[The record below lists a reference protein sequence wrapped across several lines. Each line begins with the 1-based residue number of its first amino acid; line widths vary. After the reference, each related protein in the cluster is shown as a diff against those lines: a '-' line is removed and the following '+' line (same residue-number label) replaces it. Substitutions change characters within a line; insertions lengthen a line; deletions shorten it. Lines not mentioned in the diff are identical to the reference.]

1 MNKAILLAAHGS
13 RHPRAV
19 AALEAFTSRVAA
31 LYPDFA
37 VRLVYTA
44 TACHTGACGETA
56 SPLDDVLAALAE
68 DGTAWVAALSLH
80 VAPGKEFSSIEH
92 SIRRAGERGRGFAKV
107 AIAGPLLSRTEDM
120 APVAE
125 ATLAALPAGRSPGEA
140 VALMGHGA
148 HRPAQ
153 LFYDILEETLRE
165 RDPNV
170 FFATL
175 EGRQATLEDDLE
187 PGETGRAGRGVAR
200 IREEL
205 AAHGIKKAWLMP
217 FLTVAG
223 AHAHHDLAGEGDTS
237 WKSTLERSGVAC
249 EADLPGLLERESFA
263 ALWLEL
269 LRGAV
274 ERLG

>member
-13 RHPRAV
+13 RHPRA
-19 AALEAFTSRVAA
+19 AAAFEAFTNRVAA

-44 TACHTGACGETA
+44 TACHSGDCGEGD
-56 SPLDDVLAALAE
+56 SSLDAALAALAE
-68 DGTAWVAALSLH
+68 DGAACVAALSLH
-80 VAPGKEFSSIEH
+80 VAPGKEFSGIEK
-92 SIRRAGERGRGFAKV
+92 SIRRAEKRGRGFAKV
-107 AIAGPLLSRTEDM
+107 AVAGPLLASPEDM
-120 APVAE
+120 GPVAE
-125 ATLAALPAGRSPGEA
+125 AALAALPAKRGPREA

-148 HRPAQ
+148 RQPAQ
-153 LFYDILEETLRE
+153 EYYDLLEETLRK

-175 EGRQATLEDDLE
+175 EGKESA
-187 PGETGRAGRGVAR
+187 PGEMGRAGRGVAR

-205 AAHGIKKAWLMP
+205 AARGLKKAWLMP

-223 AHAHHDLAGEGDTS
+223 AHAHHDLAGEGEKS

-249 EADLPGLLERESFA
+249 ETDLPGLLEREPFI

>member
-19 AALEAFTSRVAA
+19 AAFEAFSGRVAA

-44 TACHTGACGETA
+44 TACHAGACGENG
-56 SPLDDVLAALAE
+56 SFLDAALAGFAE
-68 DGTAWVAALSLH
+68 DGTAHVAALSLH
-80 VAPGKEFSSIEH
+80 VAPGKEFSGIGE
-92 SIRRAGERGRGFAKV
+92 SIRRAEKRGRGFAKV
-107 AIAGPLLSRTEDM
+107 AVAGPLLSDPEDM
-120 APVAE
+120 GQVAE
-125 ATLAALPAGRSPGEA
+125 ATLAALPEGRRPNEA

-148 HRPAQ
+148 RQPAQ
-153 LFYDILEETLRE
+153 EYYDLLEETLRR

-175 EGRQATLEDDLE
+175 EGRETA
-187 PGETGRAGRGVAR
+187 PGTMGRAGRGVAR

-205 AAHGIKKAWLMP
+205 AARGLKKAWLMP

-223 AHAHHDLAGEGDTS
+223 AHAHHDLAGEGEKS
-237 WKSTLERSGVAC
+237 WKSILERSGVAC
-249 EADLPGLLERESFA
+249 QADLPGLLEREPFV
-263 ALWLEL
+263 ALWLDL

-274 ERLG
+274 ARLG